1 MKKLMMIAAM
11 MVASLSASAQNDDL
25 KNEIGVYYGF
35 GSASTVVSTIATS
48 LTAFSS
54 GDQRGFWGPIGLEYY
69 YHVSPV
75 VGVGAMASI
84 AGCKWGNDGEQKT
97 KYITVMPAVKFNW
110 LRKNHFGMYS
120 GLAAGLIFTS
130 ISSSKGNTSGDSSA
144 TNFMAQITALGAEF
158 GGQQLRGFA
167 ELGFGERG
175 VLTVGLRYKF

>member
-75 VGVGAMASI
+75 AL
-84 AGCKWGNDGEQKT
+84 
-97 KYITVMPAVKFNW
+97 PA
-110 LRKNHFGMYS
+110 HQPQ
-120 GLAAGLIFTS
+120 
-130 ISSSKGNTSGDSSA
+130 D
-144 TNFMAQITALGAEF
+144 
-158 GGQQLRGFA
+158 
-167 ELGFGERG
+167 
-175 VLTVGLRYKF
+175 